1 MKDKDH
7 VQAVTSLTRAQI
19 DYLDKLGKD
28 AHFEYGHKLS
38 RSQILSELV
47 RLIMELGVRIKDI
60 DLTKETLAQGIM
72 RVMMQ
77 HDEEKLSI

>member
-7 VQAVTSLTRAQI
+7 VQAVTSLTRSQI

-47 RLIMELGVRIKDI
+47 RLIMELGVKVKDI
-60 DLTKETLAQGIM
+60 DLKKETLAQGIM
-72 RVMMQ
+72 RVMAE
-77 HDEEKLSI
+77 HDQEKLSI

>member
-7 VQAVTSLTRAQI
+7 VQAVTSLTRSQI

-38 RSQILSELV
+38 RSEILSELV
-47 RLIMELGVRIKDI
+47 RLIMELGIRVKDI
-60 DLTKETLAQGIM
+60 DLKKETLAQGIM
-72 RVMMQ
+72 RVMAE
-77 HDEEKLSI
+77 HEEEKLSI